1 MTPPVS
7 ARVNICFSLSLFS
20 VLTSDCI
27 ELDFK
32 EISYLVLC
40 FQWEVDEIVRH
51 ATKRGVRV
59 LPEFDSPAHVGA
71 GWDALDPEFTL
82 CVNKVKQEL
91 QCSQKRRRS
100 RTT

>member
-1 MTPPVS
+1 M
-7 ARVNICFSLSLFS
+7 
-20 VLTSDCI
+20 
-27 ELDFK
+27 
-32 EISYLVLC
+32 
-40 FQWEVDEIVRH
+40 RH

-91 QCSQKRRRS
+91 QCSQKRRVC
-100 RTT
+100 TFLETLKFTLFLLN